1 MNYAGILSPLGGLV
15 KRIKALQNKLKP
27 ERYVQQNTDN
37 DGGNRARSRHV
48 CGLGQ
53 AYLYVVSDVETASL
67 GNRARRPSLP
77 YLIAFSVEIGQLQDL
92 STIFILMGY

>member
-1 MNYAGILSPLGGLV
+1 MNYAGILSPLGGWV

-48 CGLGQ
+48 CGLGRHTYTLSVMSKQ
-53 AYLYVVSDVETASL
+53 PAWE
-67 GNRARRPSLP
+67 
-77 YLIAFSVEIGQLQDL
+77 IAQDDHH
-92 STIFILMGY
+92 SHT